1 MDSSLSCHSTKA
13 TLYKIDR
20 LEKDDN
26 IVIKILFATAKLRKL
41 FFQHYINRGAQSI
54 SDSEHL

>member
-26 IVIKILFATAKLRKL
+26 IVIKILFANGKIAEVIFSTLHK
-41 FFQHYINRGAQSI
+41 
-54 SDSEHL
+54 